1 MRKLFLLLAAIPLLI
16 VIGCSP
22 EDTETNINLTVS
34 TGAYILSE
42 GSTSPG
48 SAKLSFYNSF
58 SGAFT
63 QSIFNP
69 GTLGLFPD
77 GMIKYNGNLFI
88 TEQGNYNSAGKIYKL
103 DTAGKVLSQNS
114 VGKNPYSLCA
124 SNNKIYITNGPA
136 GNVSVVDPNTL
147 STLKEI
153 TAGVYPQ
160 EIIAHNGFVYVCN
173 TGVYNGDQDSTVSII
188 DASTDAVIKTLNVS
202 KDPSSL
208 VVTGGNKLFV
218 GCPGISGK
226 LYVFDLAN
234 NNLVFSKTLFNGF
247 SKDMVYDS
255 KTDVIYFVAN
265 NGDIIKMNPS
275 TYNEEKLIGVPSSGY
290 VYGYAYDSGNLLH
303 YIADARNF
311 IVTGLV
317 YVCNGQGVPIDTLS
331 TGIAP
336 RRILINK

>member
-1 MRKLFLLLAAIPLLI
+1 MKKLLLLFAAIPLLFTF
-16 VIGCSP
+16 GCNP
-22 EDTETNINLTVS
+22 EDTETNINLYVS
-34 TGAYILSE
+34 TGAYVLSE

-48 SAKLSFYNSF
+48 SSKLSYYNSF
-58 SGAFT
+58 TGAFT
-63 QSIFNP
+63 QNIFNP
-69 GTLGLFPD
+69 GFLGLFPD

-103 DTAGKVLSQNS
+103 DTNGKVLQQMS

-124 SNNKIYITNGPA
+124 ANNKIYITNGPA
-136 GNVSVVDPNTL
+136 GNVSVVDVNTL
-147 STLKEI
+147 GTIKEI
-153 TAGVYPQ
+153 SAGVYPQ
-160 EIIAHNGFVYVCN
+160 EIIAHNNFVYVCN
-173 TGVYNGDQDSTVSII
+173 TGIYNGNQDSTVSVIE
-188 DASTDAVIKTLNVS
+188 ASTDIVITTLNVS

-208 VVTGGNKLFV
+208 AVTGDNKLFV

-226 LYVFDLAN
+226 LFVFDLAN
-234 NNLVFSKTLFNGF
+234 NTLLYSKTFFNGF

-255 KTDVIYFVAN
+255 RSNVIYFVAY

-275 TYNEEKLIGVPSSGY
+275 TYNEEKVIGAPSSGF
-290 VYGYAYDSGNLLH
+290 VYGYAYDGGNSLH
-303 YIADARNF
+303 YVADARNF